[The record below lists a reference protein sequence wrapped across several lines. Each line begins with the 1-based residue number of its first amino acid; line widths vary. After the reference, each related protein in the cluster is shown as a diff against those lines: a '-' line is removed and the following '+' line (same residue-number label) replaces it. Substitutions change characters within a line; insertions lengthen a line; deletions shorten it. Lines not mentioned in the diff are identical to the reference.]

1 VNILDDW
8 AQHWGISPVVLADL
22 RHRMCAL
29 DVATAEATPG
39 RSEAAVQA
47 AVRLEASRKG
57 ARLWRNNVGAGYT
70 EDGSFL
76 RWGLANDS
84 AQVNSVLKS
93 ADLIGIRPRVITVQ
107 DVGKLFGQFVSRE
120 CKHVGWKYGGSDRE
134 QAQLNW
140 ATLVLSLGGDAS
152 FASGVG
158 TL

>member
-1 VNILDDW
+1 MNTLEAWAEHWRIPPYVLDD
-8 AQHWGISPVVLADL
+8 L
-22 RHRMCAL
+22 RLRMCTL
-29 DVATAEATPG
+29 DASAAEPTPG
-39 RSEAAVQA
+39 RSEAAVQS

-84 AQVNSVLKS
+84 PSVNAVLKS
-93 ADLIGIRPRVITVQ
+93 ADLIGIRPRIITPQ
-107 DVGKLFGQFVSRE
+107 DVGKLLGQFVSRE
-120 CKHVGWKYGGSDRE
+120 CKRVGWRYAGDERE

-140 ATLVLSLGGDAS
+140 AVLVMSLGGDAS

>member
-1 VNILDDW
+1 MNVLDAW
-8 AQHWGISPVVLADL
+8 AEHWRISPAMLADL
-22 RHRMCAL
+22 RLRLCSL
-29 DVATAEATPG
+29 DSAAGQPAPG

-47 AVRLEASRKG
+47 SVRLEASRKG
-57 ARLWRNNVGAGYT
+57 MRLWRNNVGAGYS

-84 AQVNSVLKS
+84 AHVNRVLKS
-93 ADLIGIRPRVITVQ
+93 ADLIGVRPRIITAQ

-120 CKHVGWKYGGSDRE
+120 CKHVGWRYTGDERE
-134 QAQLNW
+134 TAQLNW
-140 ATLVLSLGGDAS
+140 AALVMSLGGDAS